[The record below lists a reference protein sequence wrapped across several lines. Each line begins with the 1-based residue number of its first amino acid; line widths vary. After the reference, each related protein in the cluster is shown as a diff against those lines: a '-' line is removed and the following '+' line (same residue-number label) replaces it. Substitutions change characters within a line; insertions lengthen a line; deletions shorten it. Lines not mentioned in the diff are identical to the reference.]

1 VTVLSQPSSEWTGWK
16 GRLRREILER
26 EVQKPLEAT
35 FFVCGPPAFMELSRS
50 LLADLGVEPSRI
62 LQESFGGAVPGEKR
76 FNGSSEGIRTGIG
89 SLEIS
94 FARSAVAFQ
103 ISPEETLLESSERN
117 GVLMPSGC
125 RQGSCG
131 TCATKLLRGR
141 VKMESEEAL
150 SDQMR
155 SQGYILPCV
164 SRALENVTLDA

>member
-1 VTVLSQPSSEWTGWK
+1 
-16 GRLRREILER
+16 
-26 EVQKPLEAT
+26 
-35 FFVCGPPAFMELSRS
+35 MELSRS

-76 FNGSSEGIRTGIG
+76 FNGSSEDIRTGIG
-89 SLEIS
+89 SLEIR